1 MPNHVLLLLEGPDQP
16 PGQFDKSDIYGRRWR
31 DVQFLSDQRWKRW
44 VREYLPLLQ
53 LRRKWLTPERN
64 LQIGDV
70 VLIMGE
76 NTPRKNWPMGRVIQ
90 TFPGKDGLVRTAQ
103 VRTSWSI
110 LTRPVAKL
118 CLLEAVGDSM

>member
-53 LRRKWLTPERN
+53 LRRKWLTPERY

-76 NTPRKNWPMGRVIQ
+76 NTPRGV
-90 TFPGKDGLVRTAQ
+90 
-103 VRTSWSI
+103 
-110 LTRPVAKL
+110 
-118 CLLEAVGDSM
+118 